1 MRQNILESTD
11 NIAKSF
17 NDEVNWK
24 NKSIEVIEEIE

>member
-24 NKSIEVIEEIE
+24 SNRRNR